1 MGSEE
6 KVFVSPGV
14 LSPQLL
20 LGGEE
25 LDAVLQLEEG
35 LLLGL
40 VVHALVL
47 LKVLPAAK
55 QTTGHVTRW
64 PSRGTRLT
72 RGVAGPDC
80 AGSTEDDLEGLLI

>member
-1 MGSEE
+1 MS
-6 KVFVSPGV
+6 VSPGV

-47 LKVLPAAK
+47 LKVLHAAK
-55 QTTGHVTRW
+55 QTTE
-64 PSRGTRLT
+64 SRYDTTPVGRHHALT
-72 RGVAGPDC
+72 RDESNGAGR
-80 AGSTEDDLEGLLI
+80 

>member
-1 MGSEE
+1 M
-6 KVFVSPGV
+6 FVSPGV

-55 QTTGHVTRW
+55 QTTEPTLRGG
-64 PSRGTRLT
+64 PSRDTYAIPAMSRSWSGPWS
-72 RGVAGPDC
+72 AGCCLD
-80 AGSTEDDLEGLLI
+80 

>member
-1 MGSEE
+1 MS
-6 KVFVSPGV
+6 VSPGV

-47 LKVLPAAK
+47 LKVLHAAK
-55 QTTGHVTRW
+55 QTTE
-64 PSRGTRLT
+64 SRYDTT
-72 RGVAGPDC
+72 AGREAPRADPR
-80 AGSTEDDLEGLLI
+80 